1 RNKKTDRRRIPFVT
15 DYNRQY
21 QSISNTLRRHWH
33 ILQRAY
39 PHIDEFI
46 APPIVSYRR
55 GRTIGKMVT
64 SAQVK
69 KKIDTFFGKRAT
81 GMSPC
86 YNCNQCPFVY
96 KGKDFIHPGTGYTA
110 RLRGFY
116 TCVSKYVVYVLVCPC
131 DLIYVGETT
140 QMIKSRISQ
149 HRSAIN
155 LGNTSQPVSK
165 LFLEKGHSADQLR
178 FMVLEMIP
186 PLKNGGDPELRLKQR
201 EVWWIHKLG
210 SLQPKGLNGDYD
222 LYLFL

>member
-1 RNKKTDRRRIPFVT
+1 
-15 DYNRQY
+15 
-21 QSISNTLRRHWH
+21 
-33 ILQRAY
+33 
-39 PHIDEFI
+39 
-46 APPIVSYRR
+46 
-55 GRTIGKMVT
+55 MVT

-69 KKIDTFFGKRAT
+69 KKIREVYNFLGKRAT

-96 KGKDFIHPGTGYTA
+96 KGKDFVHHETGYIA
-110 RLRGFY
+110 HLRGFY

-131 DLIYVGETT
+131 GLIYVGEV

-155 LGNTSQPVSK
+155 LSNMSQPVSK
-165 LFLEKGHSADQLR
+165 HFLEKGHSADQLR

-186 PLKNGGDPELRLKQR
+186 PLKNGGDRKLRLKQR

-210 SLQPKGLNGDYD
+210 SLQPKGLNITISTSFYE
-222 LYLFL
+222 FLKKPDVT